1 MSSNVL
7 NRPHHSY
14 FVRIPD
20 GKIGRA
26 YHEDALIEDK
36 VPVYLVDSNF
46 NPLRDADGKQLKV
59 LCFPKSLR
67 IIGFIE

>member
-1 MSSNVL
+1 MSRNVL

-14 FVRIPD
+14 FVRTPN

-26 YHEDALIEDK
+26 YHEDSLVEDK
-36 VPVYLVDSNF
+36 VPVYLVDKYF
-46 NPLRDADGKQLKV
+46 NPIKDSTGNQKKIFCV
-59 LCFPKSLR
+59 PKSLR